1 VLSLSEETIDEFL
14 DKELAKGE
22 HVDMLENDIDDDPHD
37 KIIIKKD
44 IDEEQEERNRQE
56 LLFDL
61 KEEKKALEEELE
73 KIKTALDTVE
83 G

>member
-1 VLSLSEETIDEFL
+1 MLSLSEETIDEFL